1 MARDPQSEKS
11 EKSESKA
18 KSKLLLLSTMPH
30 QTKKQRLDEG
40 GHQSTAAAADSDD
53 FVASFDD
60 LSIDE
65 LANIFGFLPLK
76 DIMRLRRINKKAR
89 EGVKMTIPPMPRD
102 FHSMFSV
109 GSVKKYNAM
118 RVMTIALP
126 NLQQLKF
133 GYYGWGTR
141 EKFSEGEDPDEEQA
155 AETADWNSSDME
167 IISSFSKL
175 RDLRI
180 YSAPLNGRY
189 PVLFNFPLLQILKIS
204 DCRYLKFDLD
214 MISAGLPFLREL
226 DCVRNECMTG
236 NINKLRSLKHTLE
249 KVTIAVCEVE
259 GNFVDLADFPNLKKL
274 HLGGPAFTGDVREI
288 VNSDFP
294 SLESLRLPKSVYGG
308 YECELQRI
316 SDAPDLIRS
325 LYLLKKQRP
334 TLSMLGSWRG
344 VLSTDSLDWYE
355 AVDHDPNMLPFSIH
369 FVKAG
374 PRIGYQWSQGA
385 HWCEVNWLDPEP
397 ERDSSDYEK
406 YIEELR
412 RSKIRYQVDFF
423 TGIFQPP
430 PEEEYN
436 RLLYRR
442 IHERNEDDEESDDGS
457 YDTDND
463 W

>member
-1 MARDPQSEKS
+1 
-11 EKSESKA
+11 
-18 KSKLLLLSTMPH
+18 MPH
-30 QTKKQRLDEG
+30 QTKKQRLDDEG
-40 GHQSTAAAADSDD
+40 GHQSTAAALAAADSDD

-76 DIMRLRRINKKAR
+76 DIMRLRSLNKKAR

-126 NLQQLKF
+126 NLQQLKI

-155 AETADWNSSDME
+155 AETAAWNSSDIE

-189 PVLFNFPLLQILKIS
+189 PVFFNFPLLQILRIS
-204 DCRYLKFDLD
+204 GCRYLKFDLG
-214 MISAGLPFLREL
+214 MIVAGLPLLREL

-236 NINKLRSLKHTLE
+236 NINKLRSLKNTLE
-249 KVTIAVCEVE
+249 QVTIAVCEVE
-259 GNFVDLADFPNLKKL
+259 GNFTDLADFPNLKKL
-274 HLGGPAFTGDVREI
+274 HLGGPAYTGDVRDI

-325 LYLLKKQRP
+325 LYLLKKRRP

-344 VLSTDSLDWYE
+344 VLSKDSLDWYE
-355 AVDHDPNMLPFSIH
+355 AADYRPNMLHFCIY

-374 PRIGYQWSQGA
+374 PRIGYQWSQGI
-385 HWCEVNWLDPEP
+385 HCCEINWLEPEP
-397 ERDSSDYEK
+397 DRNSGDYEK
-406 YIEELR
+406 YIEKLR
-412 RSKIRYQVDFF
+412 RHERRNGQVDFF
-423 TGIFQPP
+423 KGIFQPP

-436 RLLYRR
+436 RLLEEYN
-442 IHERNEDDEESDDGS
+442 ERSEDDEEFD
-457 YDTDND
+457 
-463 W
+463 